1 VSWPLTAACL
11 AFESAAKINGYQA
24 FAWYAAWEREVGMIT
39 SAEVAEAPT
48 RRRGL
53 RLATRL
59 SFRNIGAVYV
69 WIALI
74 VIFTIWKPSLFPT
87 AQTAKSVLN
96 QYAITG
102 LAALSVVMP
111 LAAGIFDLSIGSTIG
126 FAGVFVGW
134 SMNTLGLPSAVAIL
148 LTLVAGLAI
157 GLFNSLVVV
166 RMRIDSF
173 IGTLATGS
181 IIAALTLWVSGDQ
194 IITGKLSGSF
204 SDFASGS
211 IAGIQL
217 PVLYMLVAMLA
228 LGYVLEQTVF
238 GRQTYAAG
246 YGPDVARLIGVRV
259 ARLRTIS
266 LVFSGLL
273 GSFAGIALAAQL
285 GSADPTTGS
294 EYLIPAFSAVFVG
307 ATQFRHGRFNPW
319 GTVVAVLMIGTGSV
333 GLLMAGTQ
341 EWMPQVFQ
349 GAVLI
354 VAVGITG
361 IQRKRLRAKPLFGRR
376 LRTPRPP
383 DQAAA
388 SSASVA

>member
-1 VSWPLTAACL
+1 MV
-11 AFESAAKINGYQA
+11 
-24 FAWYAAWEREVGMIT
+24 T
-39 SAEVAEAPT
+39 SAEIAEAPT
-48 RRRGL
+48 RRRAV
-53 RLATRL
+53 RLAARL

-87 AQTAKSVLN
+87 AQTAKSILN

-134 SMNTLGLPSAVAIL
+134 SLNTLGLPAVAAIL
-148 LTLVAGLAI
+148 LTLCAGLVI

-181 IIAALTLWVSGDQ
+181 IIAALTIWVSGDQ

-204 SDFASGS
+204 SNFASGS

-259 ARLRTIS
+259 ARLRTVS

-361 IQRKRLRAKPLFGRR
+361 IQRKRLRARPLFGRR
-376 LRTPRPP
+376 LRSPRLPE
-383 DQAAA
+383 QAAPEGA
-388 SSASVA
+388 SAA

>member
-1 VSWPLTAACL
+1 
-11 AFESAAKINGYQA
+11 
-24 FAWYAAWEREVGMIT
+24 MIT
-39 SAEVAEAPT
+39 SAEIAEAPVG
-48 RRRGL
+48 RRGV
-53 RLATRL
+53 RLAARL
-59 SFRNIGAVYV
+59 NFRNVGAVYV
-69 WIALI
+69 WVALI
-74 VIFTIWKPSLFPT
+74 VIFAIWKPSIFPT

-102 LAALSVVMP
+102 LAALGVVMP
-111 LAAGIFDLSIGSTIG
+111 LAAGVFDLSIGSTIG
-126 FAGVFVGW
+126 FTGVFVGW
-134 SMNTLGLPSAVAIL
+134 SLNTLGLPPAGAIA
-148 LTLVAGLAI
+148 LTLCAGLAI

-204 SDFASGS
+204 MNVASTS
-211 IAGIQL
+211 IGGIQL
-217 PVLYMLVAMLA
+217 PVLYMLVAMLIV
-228 LGYVLEQTVF
+228 GYVLEQTVF
-238 GRQTYAAG
+238 GRQIYAAG

-266 LVFSGLL
+266 LVCSGLL
-273 GSFAGIALAAQL
+273 GSLAGIALAAQL
-285 GSADPTTGS
+285 GSADPTVGP
-294 EYLIPAFSAVFVG
+294 EYLIPAFSAAFVG

-333 GLLMAGTQ
+333 GLLEAGTQ
-341 EWMPQVFQ
+341 PWMPQVFQ

-361 IQRKRLRAKPLFGRR
+361 IQRKRLRASGQPGRDQ
-376 LRTPRPP
+376 RPAGQSRQVVP
-383 DQAAA
+383 DSPAG
-388 SSASVA
+388 S

>member
-1 VSWPLTAACL
+1 
-11 AFESAAKINGYQA
+11 
-24 FAWYAAWEREVGMIT
+24 MIT
-39 SAEVAEAPT
+39 SAEIAEAPAK
-48 RRRGL
+48 RRTV
-53 RLATRL
+53 RLAARL

-69 WIALI
+69 WIVLI
-74 VIFTIWKPSLFPT
+74 LIFTIWKPSLFPT
-87 AQTAKSVLN
+87 AQTAKSILN

-134 SMNTLGLPSAVAIL
+134 SLNTLKLPAPAAIL
-148 LTLVAGLAI
+148 LTLVAGLTI

-181 IIAALTLWVSGDQ
+181 IIAALTIWVSGDQ

-204 SDFASGS
+204 SNFASASLG
-211 IAGIQL
+211 GVQL

-361 IQRKRLRAKPLFGRR
+361 IQRKRLRARPLFGRR
-376 LRTPRPP
+376 QRAPRVP
-383 DQAAA
+383 DQVA
-388 SSASVA
+388 SDGASAG

>member
-1 VSWPLTAACL
+1 
-11 AFESAAKINGYQA
+11 
-24 FAWYAAWEREVGMIT
+24 
-39 SAEVAEAPT
+39 
-48 RRRGL
+48 
-53 RLATRL
+53 
-59 SFRNIGAVYV
+59 
-69 WIALI
+69 
-74 VIFTIWKPSLFPT
+74 
-87 AQTAKSVLN
+87 
-96 QYAITG
+96 
-102 LAALSVVMP
+102 
-111 LAAGIFDLSIGSTIG
+111 
-126 FAGVFVGW
+126 
-134 SMNTLGLPSAVAIL
+134 
-148 LTLVAGLAI
+148 
-157 GLFNSLVVV
+157 
-166 RMRIDSF
+166 MRIDSF

-181 IIAALTLWVSGDQ
+181 IIVALTFRVSGDQ

-204 SDFASGS
+204 SDFASAAWAECSCRCCTCSWPCWPSGTCS
-211 IAGIQL
+211 SRPCSAG
-217 PVLYMLVAMLA
+217 
-228 LGYVLEQTVF
+228 
-238 GRQTYAAG
+238 QTYAAG

-285 GSADPTTGS
+285 GSADPTTGA

-361 IQRKRLRAKPLFGRR
+361 IQRKRLRGRPLFAPPWAGRLACR
-376 LRTPRPP
+376 SRWPRTARPPADTLRTARRRPRPYP
-383 DQAAA
+383 G
-388 SSASVA
+388 

>member
-1 VSWPLTAACL
+1 MV
-11 AFESAAKINGYQA
+11 
-24 FAWYAAWEREVGMIT
+24 T
-39 SAEVAEAPT
+39 SAEVAEAPAG
-48 RRRGL
+48 RRAT
-53 RLATRL
+53 RLAASL
-59 SFRNIGAVYV
+59 SFRNVGAVYV

-74 VIFTIWKPSLFPT
+74 VIFAIWKPSLFPT
-87 AQTAKSVLN
+87 ARTAKSTLN
-96 QYAITG
+96 EYAITG

-134 SMNTLGLPSAVAIL
+134 SMNTLGLPAAGAIA
-148 LTLVAGLAI
+148 LTLGTGLAI

-173 IGTLATGS
+173 IGTLATGA
-181 IIAALTLWVSGDQ
+181 IIAALTLWVSADQ

-204 SDFASGS
+204 MNVASS
-211 IAGIQL
+211 SLAGIQL
-217 PVLYMLVAMLA
+217 PVLYMLVAMVV

-238 GRQTYAAG
+238 GRHIYAAG
-246 YGPDVARLIGVRV
+246 YGPEVARLIGVRV

-266 LVFSGLL
+266 LMCSGVL

-285 GSADPTTGS
+285 GSADPTTGA
-294 EYLIPAFSAVFVG
+294 EYLIPAFSAAFVG

-333 GLLMAGTQ
+333 GLLLAGTQ
-341 EWMPQVFQ
+341 QWMPQVFQ

-354 VAVGITG
+354 VAVGVTG
-361 IQRKRLRAKPLFGRR
+361 IQRKRLRASGLTGRGQR
-376 LRTPRPP
+376 P
-383 DQAAA
+383 DQPPQQVVTDS
-388 SSASVA
+388 SSAG

>member
-1 VSWPLTAACL
+1 
-11 AFESAAKINGYQA
+11 
-24 FAWYAAWEREVGMIT
+24 MIT
-39 SAEVAEAPT
+39 SAEIAEAPT
-48 RRRGL
+48 RRRAV
-53 RLATRL
+53 RLAARL

-69 WIALI
+69 WIVLI

-87 AQTAKSVLN
+87 AQTAKSILN

-111 LAAGIFDLSIGSTIG
+111 LAAGIFDLSIGS
-126 FAGVFVGW
+126 AGVFVGW
-134 SMNTLGLPSAVAIL
+134 SLNTLKLPATAAIL
-148 LTLVAGLAI
+148 LTLVAGLTI

-181 IIAALTLWVSGDQ
+181 IIAALTIWVSGDQ

-204 SDFASGS
+204 SDFASASLG
-211 IAGIQL
+211 GVQL

-285 GSADPTTGS
+285 GSADPTTGA

-307 ATQFRHGRFNPW
+307 ATPFRHGRFNPW
-319 GTVVAVLMIGTGSV
+319 GTVVAVLMIGTG
-333 GLLMAGTQ
+333 G
-341 EWMPQVFQ
+341 
-349 GAVLI
+349 
-354 VAVGITG
+354 
-361 IQRKRLRAKPLFGRR
+361 
-376 LRTPRPP
+376 
-383 DQAAA
+383 
-388 SSASVA
+388 

>member
-1 VSWPLTAACL
+1 MT
-11 AFESAAKINGYQA
+11 
-24 FAWYAAWEREVGMIT
+24 T
-39 SAEVAEAPT
+39 SAEVAQT
-48 RRRGL
+48 SVRGRAM
-53 RLATRL
+53 RLTAGL

-69 WIALI
+69 WIVLI
-74 VIFTIWKPSLFPT
+74 VIFAIWKPSLFPT
-87 AQTAKSVLN
+87 ARTAKSTLN
-96 QYAITG
+96 EYAITG

-134 SMNTLGLPSAVAIL
+134 ALNSLGLSPAAAIA
-148 LTLVAGLAI
+148 LTLCAGLAI

-166 RMRIDSF
+166 WMRIDSF

-204 SDFASGS
+204 MNIASSSLG
-211 IAGIQL
+211 GIQL
-217 PVLYMLVAMLA
+217 PVLYMLVAMLV

-238 GRQTYAAG
+238 GRHIYAAG
-246 YGPDVARLIGVRV
+246 YGPEVARLIGVRV
-259 ARLRTIS
+259 GRLRVIS
-266 LVFSGLL
+266 LVCSGVV

-285 GSADPTTGS
+285 GSADPTVGP
-294 EYLIPAFSAVFVG
+294 EYLIPAFSAAFVG

-333 GLLMAGTQ
+333 GLLLAGTQ
-341 EWMPQVFQ
+341 PWMPQVFQ

-354 VAVGITG
+354 VAVGVTG
-361 IQRKRLRAKPLFGRR
+361 LQRKRLRVSGLIKRGRQPAS
-376 LRTPRPP
+376 LSETP
-383 DQAAA
+383 AAT
-388 SSASVA
+388 